1 MPFLIWEEAMRR
13 RDFIMLLGG
22 ATVACPLGA
31 RAQRGERMRRIG
43 VLIGIANDQEGQIR
57 IAAFR
62 QALQGLGWTEGD
74 NVQLDYRWAAGDPD
88 RMRSF
93 AAELVALT
101 PDRT

>member
-43 VLIGIANDQEGQIR
+43 VLMGIANDQEG
-57 IAAFR
+57 
-62 QALQGLGWTEGD
+62 
-74 NVQLDYRWAAGDPD
+74 
-88 RMRSF
+88 
-93 AAELVALT
+93 
-101 PDRT
+101 